1 MITMFYDSTCPI
13 CAAEANHLAGD
24 DILIITI
31 KDGLKILNQ
40 HGIDDLTAMT
50 YLCVIDGNDKLHTGI
65 HAVRLVHKTTNTKFN
80 RVLHLPI
87 IKQMSAWV
95 YPLFA
100 KYRYKIPTWLI
111 DKMFGTLNMADNCQN
126 GVCQLSPKER
136 LKNAP

>member
-40 HGIDDLTAMT
+40 HGIDELTAMT
-50 YLCVIDGNDKLHTGI
+50 YLCVLDGNDKLHTGI

-87 IKQMSAWV
+87 IK
-95 YPLFA
+95 
-100 KYRYKIPTWLI
+100 
-111 DKMFGTLNMADNCQN
+111 
-126 GVCQLSPKER
+126 
-136 LKNAP
+136 